1 MQTIYQYNKDFDK
14 SEIIN
19 KMNDLSEQ
27 IKEEGFVEKKYNS
40 FARGMFPYYLRVLK
54 GNSFFQKILYKLL
67 GPYYTRISSKDNL
80 LAVQNF
86 IECDAHRELLL
97 EGLKWKNQ

>member
-27 IKEEGFVEKKYNS
+27 IKEEQTKDNDKYNKEKELELIY
-40 FARGMFPYYLRVLK
+40 AQLIQG
-54 GNSFFQKILYKLL
+54 IKLSVF
-67 GPYYTRISSKDNL
+67 Y
-80 LAVQNF
+80 
-86 IECDAHRELLL
+86 
-97 EGLKWKNQ
+97 

>member
-27 IKEEGFVEKKYNS
+27 IKEE
-40 FARGMFPYYLRVLK
+40 
-54 GNSFFQKILYKLL
+54 Q
-67 GPYYTRISSKDNL
+67 TKDNDEY
-80 LAVQNF
+80 NK
-86 IECDAHRELLL
+86 EKELELIYAQL
-97 EGLKWKNQ
+97 IQGIKLSVL

>member
-27 IKEEGFVEKKYNS
+27 IKEE
-40 FARGMFPYYLRVLK
+40 
-54 GNSFFQKILYKLL
+54 Q
-67 GPYYTRISSKDNL
+67 TKDNDEYNKEKELELIYAQL
-80 LAVQNF
+80 LQGITYSVF
-86 IECDAHRELLL
+86 
-97 EGLKWKNQ
+97 

>member
-27 IKEEGFVEKKYNS
+27 IKEE
-40 FARGMFPYYLRVLK
+40 
-54 GNSFFQKILYKLL
+54 Q
-67 GPYYTRISSKDNL
+67 TKDNDEY
-80 LAVQNF
+80 NK
-86 IECDAHRELLL
+86 EKELELIYAQL
-97 EGLKWKNQ
+97 IQGIKLSAFK

>member
-27 IKEEGFVEKKYNS
+27 IKEEH
-40 FARGMFPYYLRVLK
+40 A
-54 GNSFFQKILYKLL
+54 
-67 GPYYTRISSKDNL
+67 KDNDEY
-80 LAVQNF
+80 NK
-86 IECDAHRELLL
+86 EKELELIYAQL
-97 EGLKWKNQ
+97 IQGIKLSVF

>member
-27 IKEEGFVEKKYNS
+27 IKEE
-40 FARGMFPYYLRVLK
+40 
-54 GNSFFQKILYKLL
+54 Q
-67 GPYYTRISSKDNL
+67 TKDNDEY
-80 LAVQNF
+80 NKKK
-86 IECDAHRELLL
+86 ELELIYAQL
-97 EGLKWKNQ
+97 IQGIKLSVF

>member
-27 IKEEGFVEKKYNS
+27 IKEE
-40 FARGMFPYYLRVLK
+40 
-54 GNSFFQKILYKLL
+54 Q
-67 GPYYTRISSKDNL
+67 TKDNDEYNKE
-80 LAVQNF
+80 Q
-86 IECDAHRELLL
+86 ELELIYAQL
-97 EGLKWKNQ
+97 IQGIKLSVF

>member
-27 IKEEGFVEKKYNS
+27 IKEE
-40 FARGMFPYYLRVLK
+40 
-54 GNSFFQKILYKLL
+54 Q
-67 GPYYTRISSKDNL
+67 TKDN
-80 LAVQNF
+80 NEYNKEKE
-86 IECDAHRELLL
+86 IELMYAQLIQGIKLSVF
-97 EGLKWKNQ
+97 

>member
-27 IKEEGFVEKKYNS
+27 IKEE
-40 FARGMFPYYLRVLK
+40 
-54 GNSFFQKILYKLL
+54 Q
-67 GPYYTRISSKDNL
+67 TKDN
-80 LAVQNF
+80 NDYNKEKE
-86 IECDAHRELLL
+86 IELIYAQLIQGIKLSVF
-97 EGLKWKNQ
+97 

>member
-27 IKEEGFVEKKYNS
+27 IKEE
-40 FARGMFPYYLRVLK
+40 
-54 GNSFFQKILYKLL
+54 Q
-67 GPYYTRISSKDNL
+67 TKDNDEY
-80 LAVQNF
+80 NK
-86 IECDAHRELLL
+86 EKELELIYAQL
-97 EGLKWKNQ
+97 IQGIKLSVF

>member
-27 IKEEGFVEKKYNS
+27 IKEE
-40 FARGMFPYYLRVLK
+40 
-54 GNSFFQKILYKLL
+54 Q
-67 GPYYTRISSKDNL
+67 TKDNDEY
-80 LAVQNF
+80 NK
-86 IECDAHRELLL
+86 EKELELIYAQL
-97 EGLKWKNQ
+97 IQGIKLSVFK

>member
-27 IKEEGFVEKKYNS
+27 IKEKQN
-40 FARGMFPYYLRVLK
+40 
-54 GNSFFQKILYKLL
+54 
-67 GPYYTRISSKDNL
+67 KDNDEY
-80 LAVQNF
+80 NK
-86 IECDAHRELLL
+86 EKELELIYAQL
-97 EGLKWKNQ
+97 IQGIKLSVF

>member
-27 IKEEGFVEKKYNS
+27 IKEE
-40 FARGMFPYYLRVLK
+40 
-54 GNSFFQKILYKLL
+54 Q
-67 GPYYTRISSKDNL
+67 TKDN
-80 LAVQNF
+80 NEYNKEKE
-86 IECDAHRELLL
+86 IELIYAQLIQGIKLSAF
-97 EGLKWKNQ
+97 

>member
-27 IKEEGFVEKKYNS
+27 IKEE
-40 FARGMFPYYLRVLK
+40 
-54 GNSFFQKILYKLL
+54 Q
-67 GPYYTRISSKDNL
+67 TKDNDEY
-80 LAVQNF
+80 NK
-86 IECDAHRELLL
+86 EKELELIYAQL
-97 EGLKWKNQ
+97 IQGIKLSVFE

>member
-27 IKEEGFVEKKYNS
+27 IKEE
-40 FARGMFPYYLRVLK
+40 
-54 GNSFFQKILYKLL
+54 Q
-67 GPYYTRISSKDNL
+67 TKDN
-80 LAVQNF
+80 NEYNKEKE
-86 IECDAHRELLL
+86 IELIYAQLIQGMKLSVF
-97 EGLKWKNQ
+97 

>member
-27 IKEEGFVEKKYNS
+27 IKEE
-40 FARGMFPYYLRVLK
+40 
-54 GNSFFQKILYKLL
+54 Q
-67 GPYYTRISSKDNL
+67 TKDNDEY
-80 LAVQNF
+80 NK
-86 IECDAHRELLL
+86 EKELELIYAQL
-97 EGLKWKNQ
+97 IQGIKLSIF

>member
-27 IKEEGFVEKKYNS
+27 IKEEQTKDNDKYNKEKELELIY
-40 FARGMFPYYLRVLK
+40 AQLIQG
-54 GNSFFQKILYKLL
+54 IKLS
-67 GPYYTRISSKDNL
+67 G
-80 LAVQNF
+80 F
-86 IECDAHRELLL
+86 
-97 EGLKWKNQ
+97 

>member
-27 IKEEGFVEKKYNS
+27 IKEE
-40 FARGMFPYYLRVLK
+40 
-54 GNSFFQKILYKLL
+54 Q
-67 GPYYTRISSKDNL
+67 TKDN
-80 LAVQNF
+80 NEYNKEKE
-86 IECDAHRELLL
+86 IELMYAQLIQGIKLSVL
-97 EGLKWKNQ
+97 

>member
-27 IKEEGFVEKKYNS
+27 IKEEQTKDNDKYNKEKELELIY
-40 FARGMFPYYLRVLK
+40 AQLIQG
-54 GNSFFQKILYKLL
+54 IKL
-67 GPYYTRISSKDNL
+67 S
-80 LAVQNF
+80 VF
-86 IECDAHRELLL
+86 
-97 EGLKWKNQ
+97 

>member
-27 IKEEGFVEKKYNS
+27 IKEEQTKDNDKYNKEKELELIYAQLIQGIKLS
-40 FARGMFPYYLRVLK
+40 VL
-54 GNSFFQKILYKLL
+54 
-67 GPYYTRISSKDNL
+67 
-80 LAVQNF
+80 
-86 IECDAHRELLL
+86 
-97 EGLKWKNQ
+97 